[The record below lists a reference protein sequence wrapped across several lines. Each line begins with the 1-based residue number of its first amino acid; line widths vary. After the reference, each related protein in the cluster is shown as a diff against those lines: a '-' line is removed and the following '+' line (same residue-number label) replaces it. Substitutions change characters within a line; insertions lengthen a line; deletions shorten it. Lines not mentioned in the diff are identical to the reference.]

1 MKKIIDP
8 KHAVRNLDQCLGK
21 VRDYLKENP
30 LHKDMSAEYENL
42 NAWMPV
48 TCLYSLIEQ
57 SFKVL
62 KDLRGNSDNIRP
74 QHQHDLSHLFGLLKP
89 GDKDF
94 IRERYKEFQSLHNY
108 ISFQDKPLTS
118 VDKFLEQMGSDYIS
132 WRYIP
137 NEGSEGIKGKVSIYA
152 MIEIVSAAIDI
163 LMRETVGP
171 GQVRPTIENRI
182 WGSIPT
188 SNQLIGITRSFG
200 FWGYDADDQK
210 AEKLDQRIRKDMHA
224 WGSRYGNYLNAFSH
238 LARYDYDW
246 GMLAGCLDLLGRL
259 LLDGMERDRKGALI
273 CNDKGDVGDDISDD
287 LDYEKKRERSAD
299 EREKICKMIDK
310 IGRII
315 HRLSLPQCKD
325 YKPLLVDI
333 RQSLN
338 TVRDRLKTESMISD
352 GEFRDWYYQS
362 EVLRS
367 KLNDFHSTTY
377 YKSFFSSL
385 GLSLHHMTMEC
396 LKKRIRSIWVN
407 REICIVYGHNGE
419 PNNRSYS
426 LDKSQDLEIF
436 LSRACTDELPLVW
449 NDEKRIFENKEFVYA
464 EA

>member
-8 KHAVRNLDQCLGK
+8 KRAARNLDQCLGK

-30 LHKDMSAEYENL
+30 LHQDMSAEYENL

-48 TCLYSLIEQ
+48 NSLYPLIEQ

-62 KDLRGNSDNIRP
+62 KDLRGNSAKIP
-74 QHQHDLSHLFGLLKP
+74 HKYQHNLSHLFDLLESR
-89 GDKDF
+89 DKDF
-94 IRERYKEFQSLHNY
+94 IRESYKEFQSLHNY

-224 WGSRYGNYLNAFSH
+224 WGSKYGNYLNAFSH

-246 GMLAGCLDLLGRL
+246 GMLAGYLDLLGKF
-259 LLDGMERDRKGALI
+259 LLDGMERDREGELI
-273 CNDKGDVGDDISDD
+273 GNDKGDVGDDISDD

-299 EREKICKMIDK
+299 EREKICKMVDK
-310 IGRII
+310 IERIT
-315 HRLSLPQCKD
+315 HRLYLPQCED
-325 YKPLLVDI
+325 YKSLLVDI
-333 RQSLN
+333 RQSLK
-338 TVRDRLKTESMISD
+338 TVRDSLTKESMISD

-367 KLNDFHSTTY
+367 KLNDFHSMTY

-385 GLSLHHMTMEC
+385 GLSLHPMTMEC
-396 LKKRIRSIWVN
+396 LKKRIRSIWVK
-407 REICIVYGHNGE
+407 REICIVYGQNGK

-449 NDEKRIFENKEFVYA
+449 NDEKRIFENEEFVI
-464 EA
+464 